1 MNSNIENAILI
12 IDIVVHSGYVICGIS
27 IFLYLIVFITRNFI
41 NEMKFNDIINAKET
55 VFYYILI
62 LVYLLMLIIGLIVCC
77 YIIIHNDLIA
87 IGMLS

>member
-1 MNSNIENAILI
+1 MNTNIENAILI
-12 IDIVVHSGYVICGIS
+12 IDIIVHSGYVICGIS
-27 IFLYLIVFITRNFI
+27 IFLYLIVSITRKFI
-41 NEMKFNDIINAKET
+41 NEIKFNDIINAKET

>member
-1 MNSNIENAILI
+1 MAYLF
-12 IDIVVHSGYVICGIS
+12 
-27 IFLYLIVFITRNFI
+27 IFLYLIVSITRNFI

>member
-27 IFLYLIVFITRNFI
+27 IFLYLIVSITRNFI

-62 LVYLLMLIIGLIVCC
+62 LLHIQTKTAFTTKCHAHGSNS
-77 YIIIHNDLIA
+77 IIINF
-87 IGMLS
+87 

>member
-27 IFLYLIVFITRNFI
+27 IFLYLIVSITRNF
-41 NEMKFNDIINAKET
+41 INAKET

-87 IGMLS
+87 VGMLS